1 MFSNNRFTPAARRS
15 RTAQV
20 EELIN
25 TARVSVFF
33 IDDLQVV
40 RPGEI
45 GSSSLIRDAAEAQG
59 VPFYEFE
66 LDAQFR
72 CNGSEAFINW
82 VDNTLRGRP
91 LAVAHHRRLG
101 RLQHLVSVVDPPRY
115 SMEGADRCS
124 SDGGRVAAR
133 SSHICQRHRRP
144 RQGARAAHRPAPS
157 PGCSTR
163 ARVSIEA

>member
-15 RTAQV
+15 RIAQV

-25 TARVSVFF
+25 AARVSVFF

-59 VPFYEFE
+59 VPLYEFE

-72 CNGSEAFINW
+72 CNGSEAFI
-82 VDNTLRGRP
+82 LPCCIGEGPP
-91 LAVAHHRRLG
+91 LKPDV
-101 RLQHLVSVVDPPRY
+101 
-115 SMEGADRCS
+115 E
-124 SDGGRVAAR
+124 
-133 SSHICQRHRRP
+133 
-144 RQGARAAHRPAPS
+144 GARAAGPEQISFGEPRPEL
-157 PGCSTR
+157 CSGASR
-163 ARVSIEA
+163 